1 MSFGRSIMSVVRNG
15 AQRASRF
22 LTGAPGDPQVRKI
35 GPRSAHAAWHA
46 GGSKNGPRRTW
57 RRPRIAIL
65 VTGLALFAG
74 LAGSSPSAAATPTI
88 TVESQAWWR
97 ADGITVP
104 SHVGAHIH
112 AKATLPADGH
122 PVTGRLEIPVT
133 ITLHD
138 ARGSTNW
145 FRIGTEAQELFQRDL
160 SIGPCDDCAVLFTAT
175 IDLSGV
181 PTGRHEFRLSANNPD
196 EDPDQAGDQRMFQST
211 GYQICVRSCTPSYR
225 DAGVQIEA
233 RGWYTGVEYQN
244 ARLDTDPSSIRS
256 GGLIDV
262 RLGPGVG
269 GAPTRLA
276 GVYIDPDFHA
286 GRAGTVV
293 REWTGAFSGSVRIP
307 NVAPGPHKLVLLSSD
322 GQNAGVLAV
331 QFTQGTTADPTP
343 APAPTPAPDPT
354 QTPAPDPTL
363 APAPTPAPAPSNPPD
378 ATPTPASSNSPDAP
392 STPASSNP
400 PEATPTPAPSNPEAA
415 TVTTRIADSSRRITY
430 NGRWATARHPSYFG
444 GSVHW
449 TTSAGAKATLV
460 FDGNRIRWIGPTG
473 PTRGRAKVYIDG
485 RLTTTVNLYSARFHA
500 RRVLVSASVADGRH
514 RITIVA
520 MATPRR
526 PMVAIDAFEV
536 VDPR

>member
-1 MSFGRSIMSVVRNG
+1 MSVVQSG

-22 LTGAPGDPQVRKI
+22 LTGAPGDPHVWKI
-35 GPRSAHAAWHA
+35 GPRSAHNAWLA
-46 GGSKNGPRRTW
+46 GGSKHGPRRAW
-57 RRPRIAIL
+57 RRSRLAIL
-65 VTGLALFAG
+65 VTGLTLFVG
-74 LAGSSPSAAATPTI
+74 LAGLSTSAAATPTI
-88 TVESQAWWR
+88 TAESQAWWR
-97 ADGITVP
+97 AEGITVP
-104 SHVGAHIH
+104 SRVGAHIH

-145 FRIGTEAQELFQRDL
+145 FRIGTETQQLYQRDL
-160 SIGPCDDCAVLFTAT
+160 SLGPCHDCAVLFTAT

-181 PTGRHEFRLSANNPD
+181 PTGRHELRMSANNPD
-196 EDPDQAGDQRMFQST
+196 EDPDKAGAQRMFQST

-225 DAGVQIEA
+225 DASVQIEA

-244 ARLDTDPSSIRS
+244 ARLDTDPTSIRS

-262 RLGPGVG
+262 RLGPGAG
-269 GAPTRLA
+269 GAPTRFA

-286 GRAGTVV
+286 GRSGTVV
-293 REWTGAFSGSVRIP
+293 REWSSAFSGSVRIP
-307 NVAPGPHKLVLLSSD
+307 SVGPGPHKLVLLSSD
-322 GQNAGVLAV
+322 GQNAGVLVV
-331 QFTQGTTADPTP
+331 QFTQGTDAD
-343 APAPTPAPDPT
+343 
-354 QTPAPDPTL
+354 L
-363 APAPTPAPAPSNPPD
+363 
-378 ATPTPASSNSPDAP
+378 
-392 STPASSNP
+392 
-400 PEATPTPAPSNPEAA
+400 TPTPAPPNPADPTPTPAPPNPAEAGI
-415 TVTTRIADSSRRITY
+415 VTTRIADSSRTITWR
-430 NGRWATARHPSYFG
+430 GRWSTARHPAYFS

-449 TTSAGAKATLV
+449 TKSSGANATLV

-485 RLTTTVNLYSARFHA
+485 RLKATVNLYSARFRP
-500 RRVLVSASVADGRH
+500 RRVLFSSSVADGRH

-520 MATPRR
+520 LATPGR

>member
-1 MSFGRSIMSVVRNG
+1 
-15 AQRASRF
+15 
-22 LTGAPGDPQVRKI
+22 
-35 GPRSAHAAWHA
+35 
-46 GGSKNGPRRTW
+46 
-57 RRPRIAIL
+57 

-74 LAGSSPSAAATPTI
+74 LAASSPSAAATPTI

-97 ADGITVP
+97 AEGIIVP
-104 SHVGAHIH
+104 SRVGAHIH

-122 PVTGRLEIPVT
+122 PITGRLEIPVT

-145 FRIGTEAQELFQRDL
+145 FRIGTEAQQLFQRDL
-160 SIGPCDDCAVLFTAT
+160 SIGPCHNCATLFTAT

-181 PTGRHEFRLSANNPD
+181 PTGRHELRMSANNPD
-196 EDPDQAGDQRMFQST
+196 EDPDKAGEQRMFQST

-244 ARLDTDPSSIRS
+244 ARLDTDPATIRS
-256 GGLIDV
+256 GGLVDV

-269 GAPTRLA
+269 GAPTRFA

-286 GRAGTVV
+286 GLSGTVV
-293 REWTGAFSGSVRIP
+293 REWSSAFSGSVRIP
-307 NVAPGPHKLVLLSSD
+307 NVAPGPHRLVLLSSD

-331 QFTQGTTADPTP
+331 QFTQGTNADPTP
-343 APAPTPAPDPT
+343 TTAPSNPPDPTPTPAPSNP
-354 QTPAPDPTL
+354 PDPT
-363 APAPTPAPAPSNPPD
+363 PTPAPSNPPD
-378 ATPTPASSNSPDAP
+378 ATPTPA
-392 STPASSNP
+392 P
-400 PEATPTPAPSNPEAA
+400 PPLEAV
-415 TVTTRIADSSRRITY
+415 TVTTRIADSSRRITW
-430 NGRWATARHPSYFG
+430 NGRWSTARHPSYFG

-460 FDGNRIRWIGPTG
+460 FDGDRIRWIGPTG

-485 RLTTTVNLYSARFHA
+485 RLKTTVNLYSARFHA
-500 RRVLVSASVADGRH
+500 RRVLFSSSIADGRH

-520 MATPRR
+520 LATPGR

-536 VDPR
+536 IDPR